1 MNRMVL
7 IFSYFIIY
15 SFLGWLLES
24 IYKTFY
30 QRKPVNSGFLLGP
43 VCPIYGVGAL
53 ILYFVLKDFR
63 GNAIIVF
70 CLGFVALSLWEYLVS
85 VFLEKIFHTK
95 YWDYSE
101 NKYNLQG
108 RVCLKNSCFW
118 GILGVVFIYLI
129 HPFVK
134 KNVYLIN
141 NDILMYVDL
150 IILIV
155 LIVDTITTIVKLMK
169 IESNLAKIEELNIK
183 IKEKL
188 QEIKELGKSVNINA
202 TAESAKDILEKLK
215 IKRNRL
221 NRRLYKNVYRMK
233 KAFPTMKSDT
243 ISKILEIKNDLKKV
257 EKKK

>member
-1 MNRMVL
+1 MNKIIM

-24 IYKTFY
+24 IYKTIY
-30 QRKPVNSGFLLGP
+30 QKKLVNSGFLLGP

-53 ILYFVLKDFR
+53 ILYFVLKGFK
-63 GNAIIVF
+63 GNAVIVF
-70 CLGFVALSLWEYLVS
+70 CLGFVVLSVWEYLVS
-85 VFLEKIFHTK
+85 IFLEKVFHTK

-118 GILGVVFIYLI
+118 GILGIVFIYLV

-134 KNVYLIN
+134 KNLLLIDYN
-141 NDILMYVDL
+141 VLIYIDF
-150 IILIV
+150 IILLV
-155 LIVDTITTIVKLMK
+155 LLVDTVTTIIKLIK
-169 IESNLAKIEELNIK
+169 IESNLAKLEELNEK

-188 QEIKELGKSVNINA
+188 QEIKSIGKSVSIN
-202 TAESAKDILEKLK
+202 TTTENAKDILEKLK

-221 NRRLYKNVYRMK
+221 NKRLYRNVYRLK

-243 ISKILEIKNDLKKV
+243 ISKILEIKNDLKRI
-257 EKKK
+257 EKRK